1 MQELSRVT
9 KLKII
14 IPLSYFGAT
23 MLLFVNTW
31 PSQVLIHHLV
41 GAILAII
48 AFILWIIAR
57 IQLGNA
63 FSITPKAKFIVR
75 AGLYQKLRHPV
86 YYFSVL
92 VALGLSI
99 YLWWWPIFVAFIF
112 FIVMQAY
119 RIRKEEALLAKQFE
133 KEYLEY
139 KQSTWF

>member
-63 FSITPKAKFIVR
+63 FFYRTESE
-75 AGLYQKLRHPV
+75 V
-86 YYFSVL
+86 YC
-92 VALGLSI
+92 
-99 YLWWWPIFVAFIF
+99 
-112 FIVMQAY
+112 
-119 RIRKEEALLAKQFE
+119 
-133 KEYLEY
+133 
-139 KQSTWF
+139 